1 MENFPHPPTLIL
13 VAAAVVAL
21 VFILNRWL
29 FGPLN
34 EILAKRQSEVDEAR
48 AEFERAKEVQ
58 DQRIAEVEARLA
70 EARKQAY
77 GVREKAI
84 QEGRAQRDDV
94 LAEARAETMERVEAA
109 KQEIQDEV
117 EGARRQLE
125 EDARSIA
132 KRIAEQLL
140 GRPVSSGGDS

>member
-34 EILAKRQSEVDEAR
+34 EILAQRQGEIDRAR
-48 AEFERAKEVQ
+48 EEFQRAKEVQ
-58 DQRIAEVEARLA
+58 DRRIAEVETRLA

-77 GVREKAI
+77 GVRETAM
-84 QEGRAQRDDV
+84 QEGRAQRDEV
-94 LAEARAETMERVEAA
+94 LAAARADTMARVEAA
-109 KQEIQDEV
+109 KQEIQSEV
-117 EGARRQLE
+117 AEARAQLDD
-125 EDARSIA
+125 DARSIA
-132 KRIAEQLL
+132 RKVAEQLL
-140 GRPVSSGGDS
+140 GRPVSSGGGS